1 MCEPHFGQ
9 DCAVSAVSPPPR
21 NEPSV
26 PCRGHQPCV
35 GLAQAVGRLHRPKWR
50 VLAHHGAAKTQ
61 RGPRRAAVL
70 LVRLPRR
77 GWLAYYSR
85 ATAELQQSYSIAMG
99 NYSTERW
106 CRKKPAAGIAGAG
119 AGASADPSGSPG
131 GRGGR
136 GPNPAKEPP
145 GGG

>member
-1 MCEPHFGQ
+1 VNLISGRTARCLQCRLLPGTNPRSLAEAISH
-9 DCAVSAVSPPPR
+9 ASASLRLWGDYTGR
-21 NEPSV
+21 NGGFWRTTARQRRS
-26 PCRGHQPCV
+26 V
-35 GLAQAVGRLHRPKWR
+35 GLAGQQSCSSVCQ
-50 VLAHHGAAKTQ
+50 GAAGSPT
-61 RGPRRAAVL
+61 
-70 LVRLPRR
+70 
-77 GWLAYYSR
+77 
-85 ATAELQQSYSIAMG
+85 TAELQQSYSIAMG
-99 NYSTERW
+99 YYSTARG